1 MFDGLKQNA
10 KETASRT
17 ARSAA
22 LGLGALLCFGVG
34 LGFLTVS
41 AWIFLQTLLPPV
53 QVALVIGFV
62 YMGLGMILIA
72 ALAFNGDRTSE
83 RQNRQEEED
92 KGMDH
97 PAAKLVVAFISGL
110 QAGRSARS

>member
-1 MFDGLKQNA
+1 MFDGIKQNA

-41 AWIFLQTLLPPV
+41 AWIFLQSFLPV
-53 QVALVIGFV
+53 TQVALVIGFA
-62 YMGLGMILIA
+62 YLGLGLILIA
-72 ALAFNGDRTSE
+72 ALAFNGDRTTE
-83 RQNRQEEED
+83 RQSSSDQD
-92 KGMDH
+92 SDFDH
-97 PAAKLVVAFISGL
+97 PAAKLVIAFISGL